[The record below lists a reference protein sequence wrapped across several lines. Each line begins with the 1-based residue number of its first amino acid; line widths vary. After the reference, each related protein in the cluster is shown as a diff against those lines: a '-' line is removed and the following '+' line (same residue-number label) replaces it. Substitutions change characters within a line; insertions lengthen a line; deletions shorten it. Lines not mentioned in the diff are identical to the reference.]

1 MTEKRTL
8 MMYGA
13 VFAAVLSLLYSIITI
28 TYYQSLRERERTS
41 RTFQQEVEAADAITD
56 DTRAVTAYQKIETI
70 QPDVQLRILQRQ
82 WHIAL
87 SLLKSIQMCRYTAA
101 LEQDIPAYNARLK
114 EHLDAMLDRCTG
126 TLTGGNDLRPEVM
139 WQLYNIAASAKLL
152 KAFVMLDEEKNA
164 DKVQGVIRD
173 ALSDYKAAIDAVDK
187 TGAPAMDTNIPRWN
201 FELLNSE
208 QYVKKIEAVKTDL
221 EKNQALKENLET
233 LIPEM
238 GGYAPGEPVETKIK
252 K

>member
-1 MTEKRTL
+1 MTGKRTL
-8 MMYGA
+8 LMYGA
-13 VFAAVLSLLYSIITI
+13 VLAALLSLLYSVINISR
-28 TYYQSLRERERTS
+28 YQSFRERERDS

-56 DTRAVTAYQKIETI
+56 DARAAAAYLKLGATLPE
-70 QPDVQLRILQRQ
+70 VQLRILQRQ
-82 WHIAL
+82 WYSAL
-87 SLLKSIQMCRYTAA
+87 ALLKSVQMCRYNAA
-101 LEQDIPAYNARLK
+101 LEQDVPVYNARLK
-114 EHLDAMLDRCTG
+114 EHLDAMLDRCSS
-126 TLTGGNDLRPEVM
+126 TLTGGGELRPEVM
-139 WQLYNIAASAKLL
+139 WQLYNIAASARLL

-173 ALSDYKAAIDAVDK
+173 ALSDYKTAIDAVDK
-187 TGAPAMDTNIPRWN
+187 TRAAAMDKNIPRWN

-238 GGYAPGEPVETKIK
+238 GGYAPGEPIETKIK